1 MRGRAGPF
9 AHTHVEPG
17 GSALQPTG
25 CRHRATNLEGQS
37 EPGPRMSA
45 AAAAG
50 RSVRSLP
57 RGTDAGTLT
66 LYSCLR
72 LYQGGK
78 SDETV
83 CHDGHGRA
91 HRDWGV
97 CSLCECRQL
106 EQPEGRHSGRQR
118 LLRRRC
124 CGASSGRFHQLS
136 PHRQHCEHRIPPQ
149 ERAPRLHIH
158 RRALGRCMH
167 VLRSDYHG
175 HHERQRRRQRQRG
188 HHRPGSFNPVL
199 RDCVGTN
206 GWNDTPAV
214 TLAPVTALS
223 TEPLDRA
230 QRRGGVGVPDAALRS
245 ALQLGPSDPRWLPRR
260 VERQSCTSNLTPV
273 GPKSREKRR
282 GQLRTRRDS
291 HCQTARS

>member
-1 MRGRAGPF
+1 
-9 AHTHVEPG
+9 
-17 GSALQPTG
+17 
-25 CRHRATNLEGQS
+25 
-37 EPGPRMSA
+37 MSA

-97 CSLCECRQL
+97 CALCECRQL

-199 RDCVGTN
+199 RDCVGTERLERHPRC
-206 GWNDTPAV
+206 DAR
-214 TLAPVTALS
+214 PVTALS

-230 QRRGGVGVPDAALRS
+230 QRRGGFGVPDAAS
-245 ALQLGPSDPRWLPRR
+245 AAHEAGARHVMRLQPTSFCAGGCTETGCCAPRVRVSSARDRMPSLGPLRAVTD
-260 VERQSCTSNLTPV
+260 VTRQ
-273 GPKSREKRR
+273 R
-282 GQLRTRRDS
+282 G
-291 HCQTARS
+291 

>member
-97 CSLCECRQL
+97 CALCECRQL
-106 EQPEGRHSGRQR
+106 EQPKADIQAGNGF
-118 LLRRRC
+118 
-124 CGASSGRFHQLS
+124 CGADVAALPVVGFTNY
-136 PHRQHCEHRIPPQ
+136 HRTGNTVSIEYH
-149 ERAPRLHIH
+149 LKN
-158 RRALGRCMH
+158 ALPDSTYIVELWGDACTFFG
-167 VLRSDYHG
+167 VITT
-175 HHERQRRRQRQRG
+175 
-188 HHRPGSFNPVL
+188 VT
-199 RDCVGTN
+199 TN
-206 GWNDTPAV
+206 GNGVANGNGDITVPAASTRFFATAWGPTAGTTP
-214 TLAPVTALS
+214 
-223 TEPLDRA
+223 PL
-230 QRRGGVGVPDAALRS
+230 
-245 ALQLGPSDPRWLPRR
+245 
-260 VERQSCTSNLTPV
+260 
-273 GPKSREKRR
+273 
-282 GQLRTRRDS
+282 
-291 HCQTARS
+291 